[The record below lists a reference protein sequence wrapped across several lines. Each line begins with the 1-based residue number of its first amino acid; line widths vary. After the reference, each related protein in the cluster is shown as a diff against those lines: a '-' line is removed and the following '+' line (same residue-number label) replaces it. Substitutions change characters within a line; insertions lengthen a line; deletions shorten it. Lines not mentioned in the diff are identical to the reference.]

1 MQMDKLSVPPHLRV
15 LLGAM
20 QCAGATAHLTR
31 RVVRGGLQALP
42 VQLLDTTSP
51 LRASAEQ
58 HTVPAKVPLAA
69 AQAVALMRCCMTPLH
84 IAVPAQECTPL
95 GGLCALDRTLQV
107 SSASSPQGGTAHAVS
122 SRSQLPQ
129 QSGSENGSHLSEA
142 GLCWVCSVS
151 GPVAASKAE

>member
-1 MQMDKLSVPPHLRV
+1 MRMDKLSVPPHLRV

-84 IAVPAQECTPL
+84 ML
-95 GGLCALDRTLQV
+95 SLLKNALHWEACVR
-107 SSASSPQGGTAHAVS
+107 GTAHC
-122 SRSQLPQ
+122 R
-129 QSGSENGSHLSEA
+129 
-142 GLCWVCSVS
+142 
-151 GPVAASKAE
+151 